1 MANGF
6 ITLTPTD
13 QLQTE
18 LALNYSP
25 LANQEF
31 CNGSQSISIDFR
43 TRKSHGVIV
52 ALSYEAEFAVI
63 EVHSSV
69 VRYRVFDSYRTPIE
83 ITLAGQT
90 VDDDN
95 WHQVVLELSEDRKT
109 VSDFCLQILSMH
121 NFWDRYNWYFLQI
134 TFKVDGIGKQAVSRV
149 VLPSI
154 LSPDLRRLQL
164 GINGLRG

>member
-1 MANGF
+1 MTKGF

-43 TRKSHGVIV
+43 TRKSHGTIV

-63 EVHSSV
+63 EVRQLPFH
-69 VRYRVFDSYRTPIE
+69 RRQQLDAMGGAPARE
-83 ITLAGQT
+83 WAELALDYPQ
-90 VDDDN
+90 
-95 WHQVVLELSEDRKT
+95 
-109 VSDFCLQILSMH
+109 
-121 NFWDRYNWYFLQI
+121 
-134 TFKVDGIGKQAVSRV
+134 
-149 VLPSI
+149 
-154 LSPDLRRLQL
+154 RRLLLYNKQ
-164 GINGLRG
+164 R